1 MNANLIDITDSTD
14 DDDYGNI
21 QTKINIEP
29 KTDKKNKKGK
39 KNKLVKTVEI
49 KDPHIENL
57 EYKYKKQIEPEKVI
71 IDRTNIVKENDEI
84 VLIQKDNI
92 RVDNKNVMKFIK
104 FCIDTRL
111 FDDTYYDFGNAF
123 SIMATKLPS
132 TFDLI
137 SLDGKNIDKLLF
149 IEFFTNEINFDGDI
163 EDVYNEIDKDKKDKI
178 TWEDF
183 IEFFIPF
190 VRYVTI

>member
-1 MNANLIDITDSTD
+1 MDTDLIEITESADSDGTD
-14 DDDYGNI
+14 V
-21 QTKINIEP
+21 P
-29 KTDKKNKKGK
+29 KTKHKTTGK
-39 KNKLVKTVEI
+39 KKSKKSKGSIIKTVEI
-49 KDPHIENL
+49 KDPNIKNL
-57 EYKYKKQIEPEKVI
+57 EYKYKQQIEPEKVI

-84 VLIQKDNI
+84 ILIQKDNI

-104 FCIDTRL
+104 FCIDSRL

-123 SIMATKLPS
+123 SIMATKLPT

-137 SLDGKNIDKLLF
+137 SLDGRSIDKILF
-149 IEFFTNEINFDGDI
+149 IEFFTHEIEFDGDI
-163 EDVYNEIDKDKKDKI
+163 ENIYDEIAKDGSDKI

>member
-1 MNANLIDITDSTD
+1 MDTDLIELTESTDSD
-14 DDDYGNI
+14 SIDVP
-21 QTKINIEP
+21 KINQKPSENKIQNKSKDSIDKTIETTDP
-29 KTDKKNKKGK
+29 K
-39 KNKLVKTVEI
+39 I
-49 KDPHIENL
+49 KNL
-57 EYKYKKQIEPEKVI
+57 EYKYKQQIEPEKVI
-71 IDRTNIVKENDEI
+71 IDRTNITKETDEI
-84 VLIQKDNI
+84 ILIQKDNI

-104 FCIDTRL
+104 FCIDSRL

-137 SLDGKNIDKLLF
+137 SLDGKSIDKVLF
-149 IEFFTNEINFDGDI
+149 IEFFTNEIEFDGDI
-163 EDVYNEIDKDKKDKI
+163 EDIYNEIAKDNSDKI
-178 TWEDF
+178 MWEDF

>member
-1 MNANLIDITDSTD
+1 MDTDLIEITESTDSDNTD
-14 DDDYGNI
+14 SPKI
-21 QTKINIEP
+21 RTKP
-29 KTDKKNKKGK
+29 TKHKKQKKS
-39 KNKLVKTVEI
+39 KNSLVKTVEI
-49 KDPHIENL
+49 KDPKIKNL
-57 EYKYKKQIEPEKVI
+57 EYKYKQQIEPEKVI

-84 VLIQKDNI
+84 ILIQKDNI

-104 FCIDTRL
+104 FCIDSRL

-137 SLDGKNIDKLLF
+137 SLDGRSIDKILF
-149 IEFFTNEINFDGDI
+149 IEFFTHEIEFDGDI
-163 EDVYNEIDKDKKDKI
+163 EDVYNQIAKDSSDKI